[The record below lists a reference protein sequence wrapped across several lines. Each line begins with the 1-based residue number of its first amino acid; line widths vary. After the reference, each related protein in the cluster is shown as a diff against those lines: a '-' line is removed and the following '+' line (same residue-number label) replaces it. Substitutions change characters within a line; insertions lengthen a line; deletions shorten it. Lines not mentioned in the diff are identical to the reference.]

1 MNKPAMIHGLIQDG
15 LIQNGLMQNGIVRS
29 GFFARIAFTALGAV
43 GLAGSAIAQ
52 EAEMPAANTRID
64 NSATLQRGARLY
76 FNYCS
81 GCHSIKYMR
90 YSRIAEDLG
99 LDEKEVLKS
108 FAFTGARIG
117 DMAISNMP
125 ETEAQEWF
133 GKAPPDLSLEAR
145 AKGPDWIYNYLKSF
159 YLDPSRPTG
168 WNNTVFPNVSMPN
181 VLWELQ
187 GLQRAE
193 LAPAKPG
200 EDVPIEKLDLVSK
213 GKLSAAEYDEA
224 ARDLTTF
231 LQYVGEPAA
240 LKRESMG
247 VWVVLYLAVFTFL
260 AWLLKHEFWKD
271 VH

>member
-1 MNKPAMIHGLIQDG
+1 MI
-15 LIQNGLMQNGIVRS
+15 RAT
-29 GFFARIAFTALGAV
+29 FARFTAASAMFGALLFAGSV
-43 GLAGSAIAQ
+43 AAEEGEGLA
-52 EAEMPAANTRID
+52 PANVRVESTA
-64 NSATLQRGARLY
+64 SLQRGARLY

-81 GCHSIKYMR
+81 GCHSIKYMSYAR
-90 YSRIAEDLG
+90 LAEDMHLSP
-99 LDEKEVLKS
+99 DEVLGS
-108 FAFTGARIG
+108 FAFTGAKIG
-117 DMAISNMP
+117 DQVVSNMP
-125 ETEAQEWF
+125 EANSQQWF
-133 GKAPPDLSLEAR
+133 GKAPPDLSLESR
-145 AKGPDWIYNYLKSF
+145 AKGSDWVYNYLKSF
-159 YLDPSRPTG
+159 YLDSSRPSG

-187 GLQRAE
+187 GVQRAE
-193 LAPAKPG
+193 FAAAKLG
-200 EDVPIEKLDLVSK
+200 EDARVEKLTLVSK

-247 VWVVLYLAVFTFL
+247 AWVVLYLAAFTFL